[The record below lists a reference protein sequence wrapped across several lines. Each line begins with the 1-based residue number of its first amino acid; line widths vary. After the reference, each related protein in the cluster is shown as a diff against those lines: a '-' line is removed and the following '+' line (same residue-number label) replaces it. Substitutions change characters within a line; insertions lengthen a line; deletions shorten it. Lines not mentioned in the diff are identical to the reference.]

1 MNNSLIRWAT
11 IVRAGALCLLAL
23 WLWPGVVPA
32 QHSFKFETQVRDRSG
47 QPVPFAEGVFRVS
60 ILEKSKDGVP
70 SFVEVHHT
78 RANDC
83 GAVTLE
89 VGAGQPRWGSLDE
102 VDWSDKCFLLI
113 EHGPGEEGPFDLLGI
128 SEISAVPV
136 ALYAANAGSAATPQ
150 QTGCSPFGICVQ
162 SVGALADGQTDDT
175 QAFQFAINLAA
186 QNGYRV
192 IVPAGVYRITQTL
205 EIPDGV
211 NLVGEGPGATP
222 LAAPY
227 NGSLIH
233 YDGSGPA
240 IRIAGHNAGLRE
252 LVIADANTG
261 AQQADGIVVV
271 ADNRLVE
278 SVRLERVLVTNFTG
292 GTALRLEAKNGG
304 GLYYLSAYDV
314 RVRHAAIGIHIVQDN
329 TAAVN
334 SNRFYHGAI
343 SGGGF
348 DYGILVEG
356 GNNNVLDGMV
366 IEPPASAQG
375 HLVVRAGEIH
385 GHDIRIEGT
394 SQSSGVPLV
403 SFDTGTSHS
412 VVGGICSGL
421 VLDRGANFLDFQS
434 VKNMDP
440 APETANLLE
449 NASFHGA
456 SNGKVPYWD
465 VLGTGVTVDVLPPE
479 LAEGHNVLKLTVP
492 PGVVCDLKPEA
503 LFLPKLMNR
512 PEYEWIHFG
521 LYVRTAAPGVAYTR
535 YNAPAGLTA
544 SAPHPGDD
552 DWHFIGM
559 TAQTGPTPDPR
570 FEVNNTTGAP
580 LEVYVSMPVLS
591 FGQALPTPAAKPITS
606 AGGILTGTL
615 TPGVVEVAPS
625 GPFVILPR
633 EGNIFLID
641 GTPTIS
647 RINHSLPDRFPKG
660 AVIVL
665 VFNDAGAN
673 VTNNP
678 YIVLK
683 SGFTSTPNASLT
695 LLSNGNGTWREIGR
709 NL

>member
-1 MNNSLIRWAT
+1 M
-11 IVRAGALCLLAL
+11 LAL
-23 WLWPGVVPA
+23 GLWPRMAHA

-60 ILEKSKDGVP
+60 ILDESRDGVP
-70 SFVEVHHT
+70 SFVELH
-78 RANDC
+78 RKKANDC

-89 VGAGQPRWGSLDE
+89 VGAGQPQWGSLDE

-113 EHGPGEEGPFDLLGI
+113 EHGPDENGPFELLGL

-136 ALYAANAGSAATPQ
+136 ALYAASAGSAATPQ

-162 SVGALADGQTDDT
+162 SVGAMGDDQTDDT
-175 QAFQFAINLAA
+175 QAFQFAINIAA
-186 QNGYRV
+186 QKGYRV
-192 IVPAGVYRITQTL
+192 IVPAGVYRITETL
-205 EIPDGV
+205 QIPDGV
-211 NLVGEGPGATP
+211 TMVGEGPGSDPLGTP
-222 LAAPY
+222 Y
-227 NGSLIH
+227 DGSLIH

-240 IRIAGHNAGLRE
+240 IRIVGHNAGLRE

-261 AQQADGIVVV
+261 AQQAEGVVV
-271 ADNRLVE
+271 LADNRLVE
-278 SVRLERVLVTNFTG
+278 SVRLERVLITNFTG

-329 TAAVN
+329 TSAVN
-334 SNRFYHGAI
+334 SNSFYHGAI

-356 GNNNVLDGMV
+356 GNNNVFHGTV
-366 IEPPASAQG
+366 IEPPATAHG
-375 HLVVRAGEIH
+375 HLVVRAGEIQ
-385 GHDIRIEGT
+385 GRDIRIEGT
-394 SQSSGVPLV
+394 AQPATVPLV
-403 SFDTGTSHS
+403 LFDSGTAHS
-412 VVGGICSGL
+412 VVSGTYSGGLTI
-421 VLDRGANFLDFQS
+421 DRGANFLDFQS
-434 VKNMDP
+434 GKNMDP

-456 SNGKVPYWD
+456 TNGKVPYWD
-465 VLGTGVTVDVLPPE
+465 VTGSGVTIDVLPPE

-503 LFLPKLMNR
+503 LFMPKLMNR
-512 PEYEWIHFG
+512 PEYAWIHFG
-521 LYVRTAAPGVAYTR
+521 LYVRTTAAGVAYTR
-535 YNAPAGLTA
+535 YNAPAGVTA
-544 SAPHPGDD
+544 STPHPGDGN
-552 DWHFIGM
+552 WHFIGM
-559 TAQTGPTPDPR
+559 TAQTGATPDPR

-591 FGQALPTPAAKPITS
+591 FGQALPTPTAKPLTT

-615 TPGVVEVAPS
+615 TPGVVEVAPT
-625 GPFVILPR
+625 GPFVVLPR

-660 AVIVL
+660 TVIVL

-683 SGFTSTPNASLT
+683 SGFTSTANASLT